1 MDINLSKLWEIVKDR
16 EAWGAAVHGVTESQT
31 WLIDWTRALL
41 GGLANGGEGE
51 MFLNAALWVGIES
64 APILGTE
71 RSFK

>member
-1 MDINLSKLWEIVKDR
+1 MV
-16 EAWGAAVHGVTESQT
+16 
-31 WLIDWTRALL
+31 
-41 GGLANGGEGE
+41 EGE